1 MEAVLAHH
9 FRVCVWGF
17 DDVPHSA
24 PVWLF
29 GPHQPTTWL
38 AVPEAPL
45 LCSSMCPLLPL
56 FSPPPIGSH
65 VRIFV
70 SFTVSID
77 ASVATGTCPSIYGSC
92 IHLTCTATPLSPV
105 LPAPRLNPPPP
116 LHPDAPPPPTPFA
129 HLLLH
134 VHDPCCTDV
143 SSPCPEMS
151 SLHRPTHHRRLM
163 CPMSALMRSA
173 AAGSIRAG

>member
-1 MEAVLAHH
+1 MHAGVAEMEAVLAHH
-9 FRVCVWGF
+9 FRVGVWGF

-92 IHLTCTATPLSPV
+92 IPPTCPATPLSPV
-105 LPAPRLNPPPP
+105 LSPP
-116 LHPDAPPPPTPFA
+116 
-129 HLLLH
+129 
-134 VHDPCCTDV
+134 V
-143 SSPCPEMS
+143 
-151 SLHRPTHHRRLM
+151 
-163 CPMSALMRSA
+163 
-173 AAGSIRAG
+173 